1 MKPSFLFITV
11 GALLLAPTPGVAAPG
26 DAIALPPPAA
36 DPFSQVIAA
45 RSVAEF
51 ARRQRD
57 PQAMIVAARML
68 QEVPFEDKASD
79 KGLSEASP
87 PAFSPTGLFAEA
99 KTLAKNDASLLMQI
113 NIAQSTSSRGVV
125 SSAFGKGLL
134 RMVQDVAARTTYRFA
149 LRATGGQLLR
159 VGAIGDV
166 GTAILLR
173 IVDAAGRVV
182 CTDNPGNYAPV
193 CSTTPA
199 VAGNYQ
205 VEVINRSGVKS
216 RAVILSN

>member
-1 MKPSFLFITV
+1 MKSSFLFIAV
-11 GALLLAPTPGVAAPG
+11 GSLLLAARPAVAAPRE
-26 DAIALPPPAA
+26 AVALPPPAA

-57 PQAMIVAARML
+57 PQAMIIAARML

-113 NIAQSTSSRGVV
+113 NFAQSTSSRGVV

-166 GTAILLR
+166 GTAMLLR

-199 VAGNYQ
+199 VAGSYQ